1 MADLD
6 LAELVEVLAEVLVE
20 VVEVSGGSTTYQ
32 CWKFA
37 EVIGG
42 NTSRSTT
49 EVLWKY
55 QRMN

>member
-37 EVIGG
+37 EVC
-42 NTSRSTT
+42 NWR
-49 EVLWKY
+49 
-55 QRMN
+55 